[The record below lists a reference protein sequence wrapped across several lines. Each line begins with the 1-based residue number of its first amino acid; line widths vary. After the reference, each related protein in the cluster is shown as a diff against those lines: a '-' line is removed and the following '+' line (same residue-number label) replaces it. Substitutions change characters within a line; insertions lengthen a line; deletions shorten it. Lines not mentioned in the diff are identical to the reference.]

1 MSDTNTDDGS
11 LVVIDDREKLE
22 ELLGRF
28 LDEDDVRELLGDEEG
43 LRAVLGRFV
52 TSTGSDGDVTVSELL
67 ALIEEFPE
75 PTWEPDRATLLD
87 SLIAVADQPA
97 WKRRLVT
104 GSPWQSGYELTL
116 STIGALHNLERRR
129 VMVFPDG
136 YRNHRKGSMDVDV
149 SERCEIGVDGDMRVS
164 VGPVDTGTDTGT
176 DTDGGGAVA
185 NPGLDELTVNGDA
198 DVRFKEKTTLIS
210 GAINRVWTGPVTR
223 LAGMEGVIC
232 GGIFAR
238 VHAGPSMTA
247 AAVVSGD
254 VYGGAARASGARI
267 YVAGMHY
274 RAAKAAHWTMPGAY
288 VRTAGVVLE
297 PLVGSPS
304 GNTPAKSLAAK
315 AARLS
320 VALCPFLE
328 IGIGL
333 IMLPVGAARM
343 IAGLVRKPAPRPVG
357 GLPRTRTR
365 LVAGV
370 EVSSANSVIDT

>member
-1 MSDTNTDDGS
+1 MNDTTSHDGS
-11 LVVIDDREKLE
+11 QVVIDDREKLK

-28 LDEDDVRELLGDEEG
+28 LDEDEARRLLGDEAA
-43 LRAVLGRFV
+43 LQAVLGRFV
-52 TSTGSDGDVTVSELL
+52 TSTGSDRDVTVSELL
-67 ALIEEFPE
+67 ARVEELPE
-75 PTWEPDRATLLD
+75 PTWEPDRAALLD
-87 SLIAVADQPA
+87 SLIAVADQPT

-116 STIGALHNLERRR
+116 STMGALHNLERRR
-129 VMVFPDG
+129 VMVFADG
-136 YRNHRKGSMDVDV
+136 YRNYRKGNLDVDV
-149 SERCEIGVDGDMRVS
+149 SGGCELGVDGDMRVS
-164 VGPVDTGTDTGT
+164 IGPVDTG
-176 DTDGGGAVA
+176 GGNAVA

-198 DVRFKEKTTLIS
+198 DVRFEEKTTLIT

-247 AAVVSGD
+247 AALVSGD

-274 RAAKAAHWTMPGAY
+274 RAAQAAHWLMPGAY

-333 IMLPVGAARM
+333 IMLPVGVVRM
-343 IAGLVRKPAPRPVG
+343 IAGVVRKRPPKPVG

>member
-1 MSDTNTDDGS
+1 MSDTTSDDGS
-11 LVVIDDREKLE
+11 LVVIDDREKLV

-28 LDEDDVRELLGDEEG
+28 LDEDDVRELLGDEEA

-52 TSTGSDGDVTVSELL
+52 TSTGSDGGVTVSELL
-67 ALIEEFPE
+67 ALAEEFPE
-75 PTWEPDRATLLD
+75 PIWEPDRATLLE
-87 SLIAVADQPA
+87 SLIAVADQPT

-116 STIGALHNLERRR
+116 STIGSLHNLERRR
-129 VMVFPDG
+129 VMVFPDE
-136 YRNHRKGSMDVDV
+136 YHNYRKGNLDVDV
-149 SERCEIGVDGDMRVS
+149 SGRCEIGVDGDMRVS
-164 VGPVDTGTDTGT
+164 IGPVDTGTD
-176 DTDGGGAVA
+176 GGSALA
-185 NPGLDELTVNGDA
+185 NPGVDELTVNGDV
-198 DVRFKEKTTLIS
+198 DVRFQEKTTLIS

-238 VHAGPSMTA
+238 VHAGPCMTV

-254 VYGGAARASGARI
+254 VYGGAARASGARV

-274 RAAKAAHWTMPGAY
+274 RAAQATHWLMPGAY

-315 AARLS
+315 AAKLS

-328 IGIGL
+328 IGIGVAT
-333 IMLPVGAARM
+333 LPIGVVRM
-343 IAGLVRKPAPRPVG
+343 IAGLVRKRPPKPVG

>member
-1 MSDTNTDDGS
+1 MSNTTYDDGS
-11 LVVIDDREKLE
+11 LVVIDDREKLKK
-22 ELLGRF
+22 LLDRF
-28 LDEDDVRELLGDEEG
+28 LNEDDVNRLLGDEEA

-52 TSTGSDGDVTVSELL
+52 TSTGSSRNVTVSALL
-67 ALIEEFPE
+67 RLVEEFPE
-75 PTWEPDRATLLD
+75 PTWEPGEATLLD
-87 SLIAVADQPA
+87 SLIAVADQPK

-104 GSPWQSGYELTL
+104 GSPWQAGHELTL
-116 STIGALHNLERRR
+116 STLGTLKNLERRR
-129 VMVFPDG
+129 VMVFADG
-136 YRNHRKGSMDVDV
+136 YRNYRKGNLAVDV
-149 SERCEIGVDGDMRVS
+149 SERCEIDVDGDTRVS
-164 VGPVDTGTDTGT
+164 VGPIAS
-176 DTDGGGAVA
+176 GGGNAVA

-198 DVRFKEKTTLIS
+198 DISFEDKTTLIS
-210 GAINRVWTGPVTR
+210 GAINRVWTGPVSR

-247 AAVVSGD
+247 ATVVSGD
-254 VYGGAARASGARI
+254 VYGGAARTSGVRI

-274 RAAKAAHWTMPGAY
+274 RTAQAAHWLMPGAY
-288 VRTAGVVLE
+288 VRTAGVLLE

-315 AARLS
+315 AAKLS

-333 IMLPVGAARM
+333 IMLPVAVVRM

>member
-1 MSDTNTDDGS
+1 MSTTKPDDGS
-11 LVVIDDREKLE
+11 LVVVDDREKLKK
-22 ELLGRF
+22 LLDRF
-28 LDEDDVRELLGDEEG
+28 LEEDDVNRLLGDEEA

-52 TSTGSDGDVTVSELL
+52 TATGSDRKVTVSELL
-67 ALIEEFPE
+67 KLVEEFPQ
-75 PTWEPDRATLLD
+75 PTWVPGEETLLD
-87 SLIAVADQPA
+87 SLIAVADQPE

-116 STIGALHNLERRR
+116 STMGALKNLEQRR
-129 VMVFPDG
+129 VMVFADG
-136 YRNHRKGSMDVDV
+136 YRNYRRANLALDV
-149 SERCEIGVDGDMRVS
+149 SGRSEIDVDGDMRVA
-164 VGPVDTGTDTGT
+164 VGRIDTG
-176 DTDGGGAVA
+176 GGDAVA

-238 VHAGPSMTA
+238 VHAGASMTA
-247 AAVVSGD
+247 SALVTGD

-274 RAAKAAHWTMPGAY
+274 RAAQTAHWLMPGAY

-297 PLVGSPS
+297 PLLGSPS
-304 GNTPAKSLAAK
+304 GNTPTKGLAAK
-315 AARLS
+315 AAKLS

-328 IGIGL
+328 MAIGVV
-333 IMLPVGAARM
+333 MLPVAVVRL
-343 IAGLVRKPAPRPVG
+343 IAGLVRKRPPKPVG

-365 LVAGV
+365 LVAGI

>member
-1 MSDTNTDDGS
+1 MSNTTSDDGS
-11 LVVIDDREKLE
+11 RVVIDDREKLK
-22 ELLGRF
+22 ELLDRF
-28 LDEDDVRELLGDEEG
+28 LSEEDVSRLLGDEEA
-43 LRAVLGRFV
+43 LRSVLGRFV
-52 TSTGSDGDVTVSELL
+52 ASTGSNRNVTVSELL
-67 ALIEEFPE
+67 ELVEEFPE
-75 PTWEPDRATLLD
+75 PTWEPDKATLLD
-87 SLIAVADQPA
+87 SLIAVAGQPE

-104 GSPWQSGYELTL
+104 GSPWRAGHELTL
-116 STIGALHNLERRR
+116 STMGGLKNLEQRR
-129 VMVFPDG
+129 VMVFADG
-136 YRNHRKGSMDVDV
+136 YRNYRRGNLAVDV
-149 SERCEIGVDGDMRVS
+149 SDRCEIGVDGDVRAS
-164 VGPVDTGTDTGT
+164 IGPIDA
-176 DTDGGGAVA
+176 GGGNAAA

-198 DVRFKEKTTLIS
+198 DVRFEDRTTLIS

-274 RAAKAAHWTMPGAY
+274 RAARTAHWVMPGAY

-315 AARLS
+315 AAKLS

-328 IGIGL
+328 IGIGVV
-333 IMLPVGAARM
+333 MLPVSLVRM
-343 IAGLVRKPAPRPVG
+343 IAGLVRKRPPRPVG

-365 LVAGV
+365 LVAGI
-370 EVSSANSVIDT
+370 EVSSASSVIDT